1 MMSSRQVSNNAKI
14 RSPPSNEGVPSPVPL
29 HRDPSYDWSL
39 DFRNSPTLESKFL
52 HAVPENI
59 RSAATKYQIDL
70 PTEALQWLDSHGGH
84 YEMFADPN
92 LDQIKRWLNTKTI
105 CGMSDA
111 EIHSY
116 FEFEKH
122 LHLCD
127 SPRFSCN
134 SRLTPAT
141 ALNYEKHCRMFW
153 NFLAVIGDYDSMLL
167 LLVPDASRSYC
178 PSVNHQ
184 SIISY
189 CNHRYLSAKTPLCN
203 GLSNIPLLDI
213 NGKRVLAEGTVN
225 NYHWLKSLFGALSF
239 LHGHR
244 NQEASY
250 REFCQPCHDN
260 FSQGNRNPCPHH
272 GHHLDFSY
280 SGNPIRSVH
289 IKGYI
294 SWLERQNQLRGY
306 NPVRRQALLPSDV
319 ADIHH
324 YLKGRQYDLQ
334 SLKFYVMLLNSLEG
348 AMRYV
353 GFQSVQ
359 FSNFEDHSSM
369 WMIYNDVGIEY
380 LVQSV
385 MEKNDQAPQLYKIGF
400 KHRHPKM
407 CFLRHLLVY
416 VHCFSHRVGCLYP
429 RQVCHYNKATTA
441 PVDAGNP
448 SLSDNQPVTYTDCL
462 GWIKTRLKN
471 DCRNTFDGTYK
482 FGTHSLRA
490 TFYLFAALGGSEDF
504 GELMRNA
511 RHKHEPTARKYY
523 EDAKVIRDEVK
534 RNPTLSAAQ
543 DIWPF
548 ESRLLQRAGANL
560 ERLQRFDPAHL
571 SLSTLADAAR
581 VFVEDMLGVTPSN
594 PNYRTPSYL
603 LERSYNTD
611 TKNVRPEIKFEQY
624 LHKIAPPE
632 LHAQLLSAFHICSN
646 ASIAASNSPNN
657 HQTSPPSN
665 PTPTTSPQH
674 VGALCGHAAED
685 LNTVTL
691 QMVVFDPVAS
701 KKAANMKYYR
711 LADRCLHAITN
722 LKGEIVI
729 RALFRFVVETAK
741 LGIMEATKQKSP
753 RPGADGLYNVA
764 ECFDLGHPR
773 LRNER
778 RLFQT
783 TKKKTFLTTF
793 YSCLFH
799 CHGFQLNSF
808 FGAVDTDSFMANAFK
823 GCANC
828 RSEY

>member
-1 MMSSRQVSNNAKI
+1 
-14 RSPPSNEGVPSPVPL
+14 
-29 HRDPSYDWSL
+29 
-39 DFRNSPTLESKFL
+39 
-52 HAVPENI
+52 
-59 RSAATKYQIDL
+59 
-70 PTEALQWLDSHGGH
+70 
-84 YEMFADPN
+84 
-92 LDQIKRWLNTKTI
+92 
-105 CGMSDA
+105 
-111 EIHSY
+111 
-116 FEFEKH
+116 
-122 LHLCD
+122 
-127 SPRFSCN
+127 
-134 SRLTPAT
+134 
-141 ALNYEKHCRMFW
+141 
-153 NFLAVIGDYDSMLL
+153 MLL
-167 LLVPDASRSYC
+167 HPRETLPLSLPVIPLSVTLGPSHPRRTSAYVRRLGASRIELFPARLAASEC
-178 PSVNHQ
+178 FFAF
-184 SIISY
+184 SIKLASE
-189 CNHRYLSAKTPLCN
+189 CFSAFSNKVPVLS
-203 GLSNIPLLDI
+203 
-213 NGKRVLAEGTVN
+213 R
-225 NYHWLKSLFGALSF
+225 
-239 LHGHR
+239 
-244 NQEASY
+244 
-250 REFCQPCHDN
+250 
-260 FSQGNRNPCPHH
+260 GNRNPCPHH